1 MITLAPAS
9 LWRRVAA
16 RALDGL
22 VGAVAWSLASMW
34 LVIMAWG
41 FRRTP
46 LELRE
51 AVVLAVLVL
60 GLGAV
65 LHVVYHVAFI
75 GGCGQTPGAMALG
88 ISVVRRDGA
97 DAGYARALIRC
108 LAGVP
113 AALSLGLLSVGVL
126 FTRERRGLADWLAG
140 TRVVRV

>member
-1 MITLAPAS
+1 MIPLAPAP
-9 LWRRVAA
+9 LWRRLAA

-22 VGAVAWSLASMW
+22 VGALVWSLASMW

-41 FRRTP
+41 FRRNP

-51 AVVLAVLVL
+51 ALALVLLIL

-65 LHVVYHVAFI
+65 LHLVYHVAFI
-75 GGCGQTPGAMALG
+75 GGCGQTPGGMALG
-88 ISVVRRDGA
+88 IAVVRRDGA
-97 DAGYARALIRC
+97 HAGYARALIRC

-113 AALSLGLLSVGVL
+113 ATLTLGLLSLGVL
-126 FTRERRGLADWLAG
+126 VTRERRGLADWLAG